1 MDKQALITWLNDAY
15 GMEQA
20 QIETLERIINDYED
34 HPQIQ
39 DRLNKHIKETRQQA
53 EDVAGCIEQLGGS
66 VSKTKS
72 VLGSMMGAAGQMGP
86 RSYDDDVV
94 RNMILLHA
102 SEHFEHASYLS
113 LISAARELGETEI
126 AETCER
132 IMREEEDMASW
143 SEEQIQAMTIY
154 ALQQVG
160 A

>member
-39 DRLNKHIKETRQQA
+39 DRLNKHIEETKQQA

-72 VLGSMMGAAGQMGP
+72 VLGSMLGAAGQMGSRP
-86 RSYDDDVV
+86 CDDDIV

-102 SEHFEHASYLS
+102 SEHFEHASYIS
-113 LISAARELGETEI
+113 LVSAARELGETEI
-126 AETCER
+126 AEACER
-132 IMREEEDMASW
+132 IMHEEKEMAAW
-143 SEEQIQAMTIY
+143 SEEQIQAMTTS
-154 ALQQVG
+154 ALQRVSV
-160 A
+160 